1 MLYLTYEDDDVG
13 ISILTF
19 LPQVTS
25 SLQHFFVGPERSTLN
40 NLVDPARL
48 GRWQAFGFGGLDV
61 AVRTKIVISRKGY
74 LGPTT
79 DFNSIK
85 RFIFFQVILLLALS
99 KQFGSHPSDLPFC
112 LFAQTFVFVAYNK
125 VVTSQYFLWYL
136 SLLPLVFPARI
147 RLTRSE
153 MATLLLLWGF
163 TQASWLLPAYF
174 LEFKG

>member
-1 MLYLTYEDDDVG
+1 MW
-13 ISILTF
+13 
-19 LPQVTS
+19 
-25 SLQHFFVGPERSTLN
+25 
-40 NLVDPARL
+40 RL
-48 GRWQAFGFGGLDV
+48 GQKLLSAE
-61 AVRTKIVISRKGY
+61 KVIWALQQPIS
-74 LGPTT
+74 TISN
-79 DFNSIK
+79 DS
-85 RFIFFQVILLLALS
+85 FFQVILLLALS
-99 KQFGSHPSDLPFC
+99 KQFGSHTSDLPFC

>member
-61 AVRTKIVISRKGY
+61 AVRTKIVLSRKGY
-74 LGPTT
+74 LGPIT
-79 DFNSIK
+79 DFNWTK
-85 RFIFFQVILLLALS
+85 RFIVCRLFYCWRLANNLAVTLATFLSASLLKL
-99 KQFGSHPSDLPFC
+99 
-112 LFAQTFVFVAYNK
+112 
-125 VVTSQYFLWYL
+125 L
-136 SLLPLVFPARI
+136 SLWPTT
-147 RLTRSE
+147 RLSHRS
-153 MATLLLLWGF
+153 TSSGI
-163 TQASWLLPAYF
+163 SAYSHWF
-174 LEFKG
+174 SQPGSVWPDQKWQRYFFSGDLRRPPGYYQHTS

>member
-79 DFNSIK
+79 TDFNNIK
-85 RFIFFQVILLLALS
+85 RFIFSGYFTA
-99 KQFGSHPSDLPFC
+99 GPE
-112 LFAQTFVFVAYNK
+112 QTIWQ
-125 VVTSQYFLWYL
+125 S
-136 SLLPLVFPARI
+136 P
-147 RLTRSE
+147 
-153 MATLLLLWGF
+153 
-163 TQASWLLPAYF
+163 
-174 LEFKG
+174 

>member
-1 MLYLTYEDDDVG
+1 MG
-13 ISILTF
+13 F
-19 LPQVTS
+19 LP
-25 SLQHFFVGPERSTLN
+25 
-40 NLVDPARL
+40 
-48 GRWQAFGFGGLDV
+48 
-61 AVRTKIVISRKGY
+61 
-74 LGPTT
+74 
-79 DFNSIK
+79 
-85 RFIFFQVILLLALS
+85 QVILLLALS

-174 LEFKG
+174 LEFKGYNTFQFVWIESLAFYAGNVGILSKFVRKYRELQAILEQERSAAAATQFHSHHIHAD

>member
-1 MLYLTYEDDDVG
+1 MRAAN
-13 ISILTF
+13 
-19 LPQVTS
+19 LPPS
-25 SLQHFFVGPERSTLN
+25 SLYCPSFLVEGKRHNGQLSFEWNALIWIEHYSIWALQPISTVSN
-40 NLVDPARL
+40 D
-48 GRWQAFGFGGLDV
+48 
-61 AVRTKIVISRKGY
+61 S
-74 LGPTT
+74 
-79 DFNSIK
+79 
-85 RFIFFQVILLLALS
+85 FFQVILLLALS